1 MIARIRPET
10 QYTLLLQSIFSG
22 RDYKT
27 ILAAELKAYF
37 GVEEVLFTNGGRV
50 GLYYLLKALPQRKVY
65 LPAYTC
71 WAVPEAIRHAGKE
84 LVFVDIKL
92 TDYNMDI
99 DKLSEIL
106 ASDSIIL
113 ATHQFGIPCD
123 MDAINTL
130 AKEKKC
136 LVLEDN
142 AAGFGSTYKGKKTGT
157 FSPASIIS
165 FEFSKTLTCGK
176 GGAVLF
182 NDRDLYLK
190 VKEIYDRET
199 TPPRYPE
206 TIVNL
211 SSLAGYLL
219 ITNNNFYDVTH
230 WLFDKT
236 KGITTGY
243 PPPDSVET
251 SAHYRSGFDNVR
263 AKLTH
268 CGMKYIDQV
277 IARKIGIA
285 KYYLDELAT
294 YEKIA
299 LPAYPDDKVPV
310 FMRFPVRINDVSK
323 EDFYTKCVKKRVDL
337 AFTFSYS
344 CEPDIHRAPHSHKAA
359 ETVLNLPVYSKL
371 TDNDL
376 QKIKEVILTA

>member
-1 MIARIRPET
+1 MIARIRPESR
-10 QYTLLLQSIFSG
+10 YTHLFQSLFAG
-22 RDYKT
+22 AGYKNA
-27 ILAAELKAYF
+27 LEEELKAYF
-37 GVEEVLFTNGGRV
+37 GVKEILLTHGGRI
-50 GLYYLLKALPQRKVY
+50 GLYYLLKALPQKKVY

-71 WAVPEAIRHAGKE
+71 WAVPDAIKRAGKE
-84 LVFVDIKL
+84 LEYVDIKL
-92 TDYNMDI
+92 DDYNMDI
-99 DKLSEIL
+99 EKLMDCVTPGSV
-106 ASDSIIL
+106 IL

-123 MDAINTL
+123 IEAFKTI
-130 AKEKKC
+130 AKDRNC

-142 AAGFGSTYKGKKTGT
+142 AAGFGSTFKEQKTGSFT
-157 FSPASIIS
+157 PASIIS
-165 FEFSKTLTCGK
+165 FEFSKTLTCGQ

-182 NDRDLYLK
+182 NDRELFLK
-190 VKEIYDRET
+190 VKEIYERET
-199 TPPRYPE
+199 KAPRYPE
-206 TIVNL
+206 TIGHL

-236 KGITTGY
+236 KGTTTGY
-243 PPPDSVET
+243 PPPNPDET

-268 CGMKYIDQV
+268 YGMKDIDQV
-277 IARKIGIA
+277 ISRRTEIA
-285 KYYLDELAT
+285 KFYLDELAAC
-294 YEKIA
+294 EKIA
-299 LPAYPDDKVPV
+299 LPDYPDYKLPV
-310 FMRFPVRINDVSK
+310 FMRFPVRVKDIRK
-323 EDFYTKCVKKRVDL
+323 EDFYTKCVKKGVDL

-344 CEPDIHRAPHSHKAA
+344 CEPDIRRAPHSHQAA